1 MEDVDQDV
9 LGVEVR
15 QERVHLGGLARQIGH
30 WQRDVVGLKQNKK
43 FLAVLVDTKEII
55 PRLP

>member
-30 WQRDVVGLKQNKK
+30 WQRDVVGLKQNKNVSIM
-43 FLAVLVDTKEII
+43 LG
-55 PRLP
+55 

>member
-9 LGVEVR
+9 FGVEVR

-43 FLAVLVDTKEII
+43 VSI
-55 PRLP
+55 RLG